1 MMSGHANIETAV
13 KATKLGVFDFIE
25 KPLSLDE
32 VLQTVDLA
40 LRQQRLLRENAE
52 LREHLEQATE
62 LIGKSQALL
71 KLRQDI
77 ESASDQKGPVLIF
90 GEIGTGKELVARL
103 IQDRWLGVGNP
114 FIRVDCDKGKKNG
127 SSRTASLSKK
137 IFGSDDPSGK
147 SRAGALEKAENGV
160 LYLNS
165 AEHLDRE
172 VAVRLAAAIRH
183 GRFQKVGGGR
193 WFSTNAWV
201 ILSTTV
207 DLQKQKVESVFGKEL
222 ADLIEVEP
230 LRVPPLRERWE
241 DIPSLIEHFLSQF
254 CGKLG
259 LRRPVF
265 EEQAIQAMEN
275 HQWPENIKALKN
287 IVEKLVVEGTGD
299 VIGLSHLPR
308 EIQGVP
314 TENVDVKPAVEVR
327 DEAEWEKEVL
337 SKLLLEQKGNLRQA
351 ASQLGISEGHLRGK
365 IKQYGL
371 DASGKGKSKTHQR
384 TLGKS
389 VLLGGQGLHS
399 GLKTGLILSPLPP
412 NSGIRIGGITRED
425 SVLAHLDLVVS
436 TDYATT
442 LHQGAITIRTVEHL
456 MSALHAYN
464 ITNVLVRVTDEIPIM
479 DGSAQD
485 FCRLIEEAEIVEQEA
500 FVDPLEVS
508 SVIEVVSNNR
518 NGQQSRLTIEPFP
531 DLVVDYEV
539 VLPKPIGEQKVTF
552 KLDNPESFRDSIA
565 PARTFGLIR
574 EVEKQERNG
583 LVGGGRL
590 DNVILLDEGRVIN
603 TKLRFPD
610 EFARH
615 KILDI
620 IGDLYLLGRPVK
632 GKVTGR
638 MSGHAE
644 NIELLRKLRAQ

>member
-1 MMSGHANIETAV
+1 MG
-13 KATKLGVFDFIE
+13 
-25 KPLSLDE
+25 
-32 VLQTVDLA
+32 
-40 LRQQRLLRENAE
+40 
-52 LREHLEQATE
+52 
-62 LIGKSQALL
+62 
-71 KLRQDI
+71 
-77 ESASDQKGPVLIF
+77 
-90 GEIGTGKELVARL
+90 
-103 IQDRWLGVGNP
+103 
-114 FIRVDCDKGKKNG
+114 
-127 SSRTASLSKK
+127 
-137 IFGSDDPSGK
+137 
-147 SRAGALEKAENGV
+147 
-160 LYLNS
+160 
-165 AEHLDRE
+165 RE
-172 VAVRLAAAIRH
+172 VATRLAATIKN
-183 GRFQKVGGGR
+183 GRFQKEGGTR
-193 WFSTNAWV
+193 WLSTNTWV

-207 DLQKQKVESVFGKEL
+207 DLQKIPVEEIFGKEL
-222 ADLIEVEP
+222 SDLIEVEP

-254 CGKLG
+254 CSKLG

-265 EEQAIQAMEN
+265 EEQAIEAIEE
-275 HQWPENIKALKN
+275 HHWPENIKALKN
-287 IVEKLVVEGTGD
+287 IVERLVVEGTGD

-308 EIQGVP
+308 EVQGVP
-314 TENVDVKPAVEVR
+314 SEKVDVKSAAEAR

-337 SKLLLEQKGNLRQA
+337 SKLLFEQKGNLRQA
-351 ASQLGISEGHLRGK
+351 ASQLGISEGRLRGK
-365 IKQYGL
+365 IKEYGL
-371 DASGKGKSKTHQR
+371 DASGKKKRKTCQR

-412 NSGIRIGGITRED
+412 NSGIRIGGITSEE
-425 SVLAHLDLVVS
+425 SVPAHLDLVVS
-436 TDYATT
+436 TNYATT

-464 ITNVLVRVTDEIPIM
+464 ITNVLVKVTDEIPIM

-500 FVDPLEVS
+500 FVEPLEVS
-508 SVIEVVSNNR
+508 SVIEVVSNGR
-518 NGQQSRLTIEPFP
+518 NGQQPRLKIEPFP
-531 DLVVDYEV
+531 DLVVDYQV
-539 VLPKPIGEQKVTF
+539 VLPEPIGEQQFTF
-552 KLDNPESFRDSIA
+552 KLDKPESFRDSIA

-574 EVEKQERNG
+574 EVEKQEKKG

-590 DNVILLDEGRVIN
+590 DNVILLDGGRVVN
-603 TKLRFPD
+603 TQLRFPD